1 MSLFGKNPEAGKG
14 RIPVKEVETLRRTGV
29 SDKDIIKNLKS
40 EGFSYAEIEKGMLQS
55 LKQNISEDYS
65 TSSEESW
72 KRNEESPTFEDIY
85 GNKNEAKE
93 PSFEELMAPGI
104 AESDISPEL
113 AIEEL
118 VEGVVNEKWEL
129 FEKELKKIRSDEE
142 MLMRQIKQLETLS
155 SSSGK
160 DSRASVIERKISDIE
175 DRMGDIDARISGI
188 EKAFRQFL
196 PSLTENIRSLSE
208 MVRDMKSKTDPLE
221 SKAVGDEDLE

>member
-14 RIPVKEVETLRRTGV
+14 RIPLKEVETLRRTGV
-29 SDKDIIKNLKS
+29 SDKDIIKKLKS
-40 EGFSYAEIEKGMLQS
+40 DGFSYSEIEKGMLQS
-55 LKQNISEDYS
+55 LKQNISDD
-65 TSSEESW
+65 SSSPMNNESW
-72 KRNEESPTFEDIY
+72 KKNEESPTFEDIY
-85 GNKNEAKE
+85 GNQPEAKE

-142 MLMRQIKQLETLS
+142 MLLRQIKQLETVS
-155 SSSGK
+155 SSTGK
-160 DSRASVIERKISDIE
+160 DSRASVIERKISE
-175 DRMGDIDARISGI
+175 MEERMGDIDARISGI
-188 EKAFRQFL
+188 EKAFKQFL

-208 MVRDMKSKTDPLE
+208 MVREMKTRVDPLE
-221 SKAVGDEDLE
+221 PRTEREEDL